1 MTAAPFGVAEILS
14 AVADAGSVLDAGC
27 GSGRLTVLLA
37 QAGAAVTGIDTNA
50 KQLAE
55 ARRRAEEAGIELAL
69 LEGDFNAPLPFADG
83 SFDAATSRL
92 ALMAADDPVATLGE
106 LRRVLEPGGRI
117 ATVLWASPAEN
128 PWFDV
133 PRTAIAT
140 VLGAER
146 AAFARAFGRLGDP
159 DAAAAAHRDAGLTDV
174 VAVRLHER
182 RAAPDAATYW
192 RELAAEN
199 GHFRRVA
206 ASLDETEAA
215 ALAAEV
221 EARLEPYR
229 EGDHLLLPRTLVLV
243 TARR

>member
-1 MTAAPFGVAEILS
+1 MTAAPFGVAEILA
-14 AVADAGSVLDAGC
+14 AVAGAPRVLDAGC

-37 QAGAAVTGIDTNA
+37 QAGASVTGIDTNA

-55 ARRRAEEAGIELAL
+55 ARRRAEEAGIELEL

-133 PRTAIAT
+133 PRTAIGT
-140 VLGAER
+140 VLGVER